1 MKRSLLAVFL
11 LLVLAP
17 IGVISWLGYS
27 NIKREQS
34 MTTERY
40 SILATKQLNEID
52 RLLRTHHLEEVERE
66 LNEFSNIHTLD
77 ADALRSITRN
87 TRMVEQFFVIDKENV
102 FLFPPESGELSG
114 QEREFLGTARELELP
129 LVLRAGAGEATE
141 GIETAGAGTPGGA
154 GTVGAG
160 APEGAGTPGVRGAET
175 AGAVAGV
182 GRWYTW
188 FENEGVHFIYW
199 RAMDNGYRTGAVI
212 DRIAFISGI
221 LGALPDSDLTDNDEY
236 ASRVVL
242 TDARGDVLYQW
253 GLHTPADNE
262 KPVAVTALSQPFA
275 AWRLNMYFDV
285 EDGVPFFVRYGAL
298 LPGIAAGVII
308 LILLSM
314 YFYREQAKVVADA
327 TQKVSFVNQVSH
339 ELRTPLTN
347 IRLYTE
353 LLDNRITDEKDR
365 ARLQVVLSES
375 RRLSRMI
382 ANVLTFSKN
391 EKNTITINSS
401 EVVIDELIARVVET
415 FAVILESK
423 SVEVSLSLKAPSR
436 ILTDGDCVEQILSN
450 LIGNVVKY
458 AVDGGY
464 LGIESVQGG
473 DSTAILV
480 KDKGPGIPQGERK
493 RIFEP
498 FYRISNK
505 LNDGVSGTGIG
516 LSVSRAIA
524 QKLGGSLT
532 LERSGAGAVFKLEIP
547 NKVAGGTV

>member
-34 MTTERY
+34 MTAERY

-52 RLLRTHHLEEVERE
+52 RLLQTRHLEEVERE

-87 TRMVEQFFVIDKENV
+87 TRIVEQFFVIDEENA
-102 FLFPPESGELSG
+102 FLFPPESGELSR
-114 QEREFLGTARELELP
+114 QEREFLETARELELP
-129 LVLRAGAGEATE
+129 LVLRA
-141 GIETAGAGTPGGA
+141 
-154 GTVGAG
+154 
-160 APEGAGTPGVRGAET
+160 RGAET
-175 AGAVAGV
+175 PGAAEIPGAVTGE

-221 LGALPDSDLTDNDEY
+221 LGALPDSDLTGNDEY
-236 ASRVVL
+236 TSRVVL

-275 AWRLNMYFDV
+275 AWRLHMYFDV
-285 EDGVPFFVRYGAL
+285 EDGVPFFARYGAL
-298 LPGIAAGVII
+298 LPGIAAVVII

-353 LLDNRITDEKDR
+353 LLDNRITDKKDR

-382 ANVLTFSKN
+382 ANVLTFSRN
-391 EKNTITINSS
+391 EKNTLTINPS

-423 SVEVSLSLKAPSR
+423 SVEVSLSFKAPSR

-450 LIGNVVKY
+450 LIGNVMKY
-458 AVDGGY
+458 AAGGSY
-464 LGIESVQGG
+464 LGIESAQGG
-473 DSTAILV
+473 DSTAIFV
-480 KDKGPGIPQGERK
+480 KDRGPGIPQGERK
-493 RIFEP
+493 RIFQP

-516 LSVSRAIA
+516 LSVSRTIA

-532 LERSGAGAVFKLEIP
+532 LERSGPGAVFKLEIP
-547 NKVAGGTV
+547 NKVPGGTA